1 MCCNS
6 NFLVSDHNAQN
17 KKPKVDNEKDG
28 HERVRPTNSSRDH
41 VEVESSHRSQGS
53 SLLNGLYGILL
64 IGLCVIFASPILL
77 LPQHNVITSPQYWY
91 EGMITGCLS
100 FVLSLTLDTLIALK
114 FYFKIGYIISIRLF
128 LYLYIAAAIAAII
141 SYTLSYLI
149 WTTILGFYFPMPYLL
164 LVGYIQFLVQY
175 LTLYLLFPKH
185 LVTEREFQKKVL
197 AFIFSRFMVMFIDTQ
212 YKMCTFLFTSL
223 DLKLQWILAF
233 LLPFLREFNF
243 QIMNK
248 IMIQFPGIE
257 DDDDVSAAIVIGV
270 NTFHAVYVA
279 VKIGHTATQITS
291 YLILAI
297 DFILNL
303 YSCHGIIALHRS
315 IVPRNLTNNSLTVR
329 EINRRLLKLVL
340 IEILEVMIPISYIA
354 TVLIAY
360 YGPNAELLGNI
371 RSDYWQY
378 TPIEDIGNVVSAVLS
393 MFTIDLCSAII
404 AGIVL
409 YKICLINFLRQACA
423 AMKTYWPVIAVNLAN
438 YINYVSIRKRS
449 ITNQILF
456 LNTNLFV

>member
-1 MCCNS
+1 MCCTS
-6 NFLVSDHNAQN
+6 NFVVSDHNAKN
-17 KKPKVDNEKDG
+17 KKQEIDNETDG
-28 HERVRPTNSSRDH
+28 HQRARPTNSSHDH
-41 VEVESSHRSQGS
+41 AEVESSHRSQDS

-100 FVLSLTLDTLIALK
+100 FVVSLTLDTLIALK

-128 LYLYIAAAIAAII
+128 LNLYIAAAIAAVIT
-141 SYTLSYLI
+141 YTLSYLI
-149 WTTILGFYFPMPYLL
+149 WTTILGYYFPMPYMLFL
-164 LVGYIQFLVQY
+164 GYIQFLVQY
-175 LTLYLLFPKH
+175 LTLYFLFPKH
-185 LVTEREFQKKVL
+185 LLTEREFQKKVL
-197 AFIFSRFMVMFIDTQ
+197 AFIFSRFLVMFVDTQ
-212 YKMCTFLFTSL
+212 YKMSTFLFTSL

-248 IMIQFPGIE
+248 IMIQFPGI
-257 DDDDVSAAIVIGV
+257 DDDDVSAAIVIGM

-291 YLILAI
+291 YLILAM

-303 YSCHGIIALHRS
+303 YGCHGIIALHRS
-315 IVPRNLTNNSLTVR
+315 IVPRNLTNNSSTVR
-329 EINRRLLKLVL
+329 KINRRLLKLVL
-340 IEILEVMIPISYIA
+340 IEILEVTIPISYIA

-404 AGIVL
+404 AGIAL
-409 YKICLINFLRQACA
+409 YKICLIHFPRQACA

-438 YINYVSIRKRS
+438 YINYVSIRK
-449 ITNQILF
+449 
-456 LNTNLFV
+456 

>member
-1 MCCNS
+1 MFYNS
-6 NFLVSDHNAQN
+6 DFEVSGHNAQN
-17 KKPKVDNEKDG
+17 KKPKVDNETDG

-41 VEVESSHRSQGS
+41 VEVESSHRSQDG

-128 LYLYIAAAIAAII
+128 LCLYIAAAIAAII
-141 SYTLSYLI
+141 PYTLSYLI
-149 WTTILGFYFPMPYLL
+149 WTTILGYYPPIPYILL
-164 LVGYIQFLVQY
+164 LGYIQFLVQY
-175 LTLYLLFPKH
+175 LTLYFLLPKH
-185 LVTEREFQKKVL
+185 LATEREFHRKLL
-197 AFIFSRFMVMFIDTQ
+197 AFMFSRLTVMFVDIQ
-212 YKMCTFLFTSL
+212 YKMCTFLFTYL

-243 QIMNK
+243 QMMNK
-248 IMIQFPGIE
+248 IMIQFPGI
-257 DDDDVSAAIVIGV
+257 DDDDVSAAIVIGI

-303 YSCHGIIALHRS
+303 YSCHGIITLHRS

-329 EINRRLLKLVL
+329 EINRRLLKLIL
-340 IEILEVMIPISYIA
+340 IEILEVTIPISYIA
-354 TVLIAY
+354 TVLVAY

-378 TPIEDIGNVVSAVLS
+378 KPIDDIGNVVLAVLS

-404 AGIVL
+404 AGFAL
-409 YKICLINFLRQACA
+409 YKICLIDFPRQACA
-423 AMKTYWPVIAVNLAN
+423 AMKKYWPVVAVNLAN
-438 YINYVSIRKRS
+438 YINYVSIMK
-449 ITNQILF
+449 NQLLIKYYYRNF
-456 LNTNLFV
+456 